1 MFWPKVFLPI
11 VLNKSLDYNLILSSC
26 KLFYTPLL
34 YFKTL
39 ALNSAHLQEKMPSSY
54 VKNAYVVNE
63 WVPQGPSSNHTNI
76 GILSWCAI
84 SNVVKETHCL
94 L

>member
-1 MFWPKVFLPI
+1 MQTFLYVFHLKVQQ
-11 VLNKSLDYNLILSSC
+11 
-26 KLFYTPLL
+26 T
-34 YFKTL
+34 TL

>member
-1 MFWPKVFLPI
+1 MQTFLYVFHLKVQQ
-11 VLNKSLDYNLILSSC
+11 
-26 KLFYTPLL
+26 T
-34 YFKTL
+34 TL
-39 ALNSAHLQEKMPSSY
+39 ALNSAHLQEKMPGCSY